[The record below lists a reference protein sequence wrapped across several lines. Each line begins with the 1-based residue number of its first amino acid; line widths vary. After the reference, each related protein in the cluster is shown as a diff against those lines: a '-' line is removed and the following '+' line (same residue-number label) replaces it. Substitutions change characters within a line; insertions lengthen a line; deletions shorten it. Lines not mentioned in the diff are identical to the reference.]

1 MAKGN
6 LLLGFAR
13 GKLGDVVF
21 YRQNGAQISRPRNS
35 HPKNPQT
42 ALQLL
47 QRVVMKTNAQAFSL
61 LQDICNH
68 SFQGLSGVTPN
79 QSRFTRLNVANLRS
93 YLATEINSGD
103 PGTIASSVKTNF
115 SPKDSSLAQV
125 NPYIISEGTIAP
137 LSYDFDEGKIRL
149 TVGNN
154 AEALPISYADV
165 VAGLGLQRGDQ
176 LTFIGLSVDDTKS
189 TGVFNSIKIARVIM
203 EPASGD
209 MSTSFLGANARVND
223 PNPRNEGDITI
234 SISGAS
240 GRAWI
245 GVGFPSI
252 EVNTGYVNTSAAGA
266 VIASRLSGS
275 IWQRSSQQ
283 LALRPASGTY
293 AFDHEQQVNT
303 LGDAVMSFVSED
315 NSTLYLNQAEN
326 F

>member
-79 QSRFTRLNVANLRS
+79 QSRFARLNVANLRS
-93 YLATEINSGD
+93 YLAAEINSGD
-103 PGTIASSVKTNF
+103 PSVIAASVKTNF
-115 SPKDSSLAQV
+115 ASKDSSLAQL

-137 LSYDFDEGKIRL
+137 LSYAMDGGELQLYIGAAG
-149 TVGNN
+149 TS
-154 AEALPISYADV
+154 LPSTYQQIVDA
-165 VAGLGLQRGDQ
+165 LGLSRGDQ
-176 LTFIGLSVDDTKS
+176 LTFIGLTVDDTKS
-189 TGVFNSIKIARVIM
+189 TGVFNSIKYARVIL

-209 MSTSFLGANARVND
+209 MSTHFLGVRGSIND
-223 PNPRNEGDITI
+223 PNPRNEGTI
-234 SISGAS
+234 YIGIEGDTERSWIS
-240 GRAWI
+240 
-245 GVGFPSI
+245 VDFPST
-252 EVNTGYVNTSAAGA
+252 ERDTGYANTMAAGA

-275 IWQRSSQQ
+275 IWQRSTQQ
-283 LALRPASGTY
+283 LALRPASGSGT
-293 AFDHEQQVNT
+293 FQHEQQVNT

>member
-93 YLATEINSGD
+93 YLAEEINSGD
-103 PGTIASSVKTNF
+103 PGTIAASLKTNF
-115 SPKDSSLAQV
+115 SPKDSSLAQI

-137 LSYDFDEGKIRL
+137 LSYIMDGGTLEL
-149 TVGNN
+149 TTGTD
-154 AEALPISYADV
+154 AASIPTSYQDV
-165 VAGLGLQRGDQ
+165 VNALGLSRGDQ
-176 LTFIGLSVDDTKS
+176 LTFIGLTVDDTRS
-189 TGVFNSIKIARVIM
+189 TGVFNSIKYARVIL
-203 EPASGD
+203 EPAGGD
-209 MSTSFLGANARVND
+209 MSVAFLGSGNIIND
-223 PNPRNEGDITI
+223 PNPRNEGDIRI
-234 SISGAS
+234 SASGVTGRSYIGITFPGTETTVGAS
-240 GRAWI
+240 NCI
-245 GVGFPSI
+245 
-252 EVNTGYVNTSAAGA
+252 AAGA

-275 IWQRSSQQ
+275 IWQRSTQQ
-283 LALRPASGTY
+283 LALRDAGS
-293 AFDHEQQVNT
+293 FSHEQQVNT